1 MKPVLAIGDANTDL
15 IIRLPAHPGEP
26 VAPPELHGGGTIAN
40 TSVGIR
46 RLGVPV
52 RFAGAVGE
60 DGYGRFVAKDL
71 DAEGIDTSLLRT
83 TDADFTVSVFAII
96 SPDGDRTITVW
107 PPEGGAHAYLEPADV
122 PGDAV
127 RACGWVHT
135 SGIALRRAPVR
146 EAIIETARIA
156 HEAGIPVSLDLNLR
170 LEFWGW
176 NHEIRETL
184 QRLLPYVTT
193 VFGSLE
199 DEIVPLVQTL
209 TGADAAGAA
218 RADGTD
224 PDDSGDDPAAPGARL
239 DMPAAMMELS
249 RIAAPEPPAPES
261 TAPHPAAPE
270 NDPPNTAAP
279 GAGRRRTVIAR
290 RGKEGA
296 ALLSNAGTLTE
307 LPAHSVE
314 VVDSV
319 GAGDAFNAGYIA
331 ARMRGHSEAAALEW
345 GLCASAHQVAREG
358 ARALPTPEEL
368 QNCLKTSPHT

>member
-1 MKPVLAIGDANTDL
+1 MKPVLAIGDANSDL

-40 TSVGIR
+40 TAVGIR
-46 RLGVPV
+46 RLGVPA

-60 DGYGRFVAKDL
+60 DGYGAFVAKDL

-107 PPEGGAHAYLEPADV
+107 PPEGGAHAHLEPADV
-122 PGDAV
+122 PADAV

-135 SGIALRRAPVR
+135 SGIALRRTPVR
-146 EAIIETARIA
+146 EAIIEAARIA
-156 HEAGIPVSLDLNLR
+156 HEAAIPVSLDLNLR

-218 RADGTD
+218 RADRIDLRHAMAALGRVAM
-224 PDDSGDDPAAPGARL
+224 PDAAPGGTGTPEAG
-239 DMPAAMMELS
+239 
-249 RIAAPEPPAPES
+249 APGPVAPES
-261 TAPHPAAPE
+261 AT
-270 NDPPNTAAP
+270 
-279 GAGRRRTVIAR
+279 GAGGLSRTVVAR
-290 RGKEGA
+290 RGKDGA
-296 ALLSNAGTLTE
+296 ALLSGDGTLTE
-307 LPAHSVE
+307 LPAHPVD

-331 ARMRGHSEAAALEW
+331 ARMRGHPEAAALEW

-358 ARALPTPEEL
+358 ARALPTLEEL
-368 QNCLKTSPHT
+368 RGCLGAVLQL